1 MLRKIKAIFPETSDL
16 NNQLLSIGFENV
28 QVIPNF
34 KYFENLNLI
43 SEERPKHLV
52 FFSRIN
58 KKKGL
63 NFIFDLI
70 KELSNEMEVYVD
82 FYGPI
87 NEDDRSFFFNELN
100 KCNNTQYC
108 GTLNGEEIIPVLSS
122 YTLLLFPTQYFTEGL
137 PGVILDAYAAQLP
150 VVATKWQFADEF
162 IEEGKTGIITNW
174 EDTDDFIRK
183 VKDLLNNPNKINFM
197 RNHLRMNP
205 NKYSVD
211 SIWLKIKKN
220 GF

>member
-1 MLRKIKAIFPETSDL
+1 KEIYYFVIGGWLLEFLNSNERHVSMLRKIKAIFPETSDL

-100 KCNNTQYC
+100 KCNNTQY
-108 GTLNGEEIIPVLSS
+108 
-122 YTLLLFPTQYFTEGL
+122 
-137 PGVILDAYAAQLP
+137 
-150 VVATKWQFADEF
+150 
-162 IEEGKTGIITNW
+162 
-174 EDTDDFIRK
+174 
-183 VKDLLNNPNKINFM
+183 
-197 RNHLRMNP
+197 
-205 NKYSVD
+205 
-211 SIWLKIKKN
+211 
-220 GF
+220 